1 VGDSFRSG
9 DSYRISE
16 LCEFV
21 APDQVQ
27 YGYLFY
33 CWSQY
38 DHSNPLLTRHSNSLL
53 THHSN
58 HLLTSG
64 KTRKSPSSLW
74 GLKKCCPFTFQKK
87 LLSISRFETRTRIFF
102 FKSQSSRRER
112 DFFLNISGFETRARF
127 FSQHLRVRDE
137 SEIFSLNISGF
148 ETRVR
153 YFLSK
158 SHVSRWER
166 DMQTNFSRSSEKK

>member
-1 VGDSFRSG
+1 MNLINTCRNISLHSEEILFNWQQEILYRFAIDWRCPFLDAIASPSTYTYPSQWVGQSVGDSFRSG

-38 DHSNPLLTRHSNSLL
+38 DHSNPLLTRHSNPLL

-74 GLKKCCPFTFQKK
+74 GLKKCCPFTLKK
-87 LLSISRFETRTRIFF
+87 IS
-102 FKSQSSRRER
+102 
-112 DFFLNISGFETRARF
+112 LN
-127 FSQHLRVRDE
+127 LKVRDE
-137 SEIFSLNISGF
+137 NEN
-148 ETRVR
+148 
-153 YFLSK
+153 FLL
-158 SHVSRWER
+158 
-166 DMQTNFSRSSEKK
+166 